1 MTATTTTDYRDF
13 LIDKLTFAAFYGHTV
28 DIDEINPCLFPHQ
41 KAIVQWA
48 VKGGRRAIFARF
60 GLGKS
65 IMQLETLRLTLAASG
80 GRGLIVCPLGVRQ
93 EFVND
98 ARTKLGFDI
107 TFVRRNDDVK
117 DSNGIYITNYE
128 SVRDGKLDPNLFMAV
143 SLDEASVLRSYGS
156 KTYQEFLT
164 LFHDVPYRF
173 VATATPSPNR
183 YKELIHYAGYLGI
196 MDTGQALTRW
206 FKRDS
211 TQANNLTLFAHKA
224 DEFWMWLATWAAFV
238 QQPSDLG
245 FSDDGYS
252 LPPMQVHRHEV
263 NVDHTGGG
271 SIDPDG
277 QVHLYR
283 GGDMSMVEASREKRH
298 TMPLR
303 IADMMRIID
312 AYREAGDLDQI
323 VLWCDLN
330 DEQAAI
336 EKALT
341 AAGIT
346 WSSIH
351 GSLDVDEAERR
362 MAEWRNCETVAL
374 IGKPV
379 MLGQGVN
386 LQQCNKAVFVGI
398 TYKFNDL
405 IQATHRLQRFGQQRT
420 VQTHI
425 IHADSER
432 HVWTT
437 LMTKWDQH
445 KELTETMSNLIQE
458 HGLNALTIDEALK
471 RSIGVERVEASG
483 PGWMHVLNDTVAE
496 GELLESDSIDMML
509 TSIPFANQYEYTA
522 AAEDFGH
529 SDTPEHFWRQ
539 MDYLTPNLLRAL
551 RPGRVFAVHVKD
563 RILFGNQYG
572 TGSPTV
578 SPLHAQ
584 AIDHYRRHGFDY
596 FGMITVV
603 TDVVREN
610 NQTYRLTYGEMVK
623 DGTRMGVGMPEYV
636 ILLRKPQTDRSRGYA
651 DVPVVHDRGEYTLA
665 RWQQDAAA
673 FWRSNGDR
681 AITPDEFAQLTTKQQ
696 IHLFTVHSLSN
707 LYDWEAHVKIGEH
720 LLEQNRLPKTFGLL
734 SPGSHHQDV
743 WHDINRMDTANTAQ
757 AQGGREMHVCP
768 MQHDIVDRLIERFTM
783 RDELVYDPFGG
794 LATTVYRAVKA
805 GRRGRAVEL
814 NPGYWAD
821 GVRYCQIE
829 ERKASMPTLFDLD
842 GNIDTDDGDEA
853 L

>member
-1 MTATTTTDYRDF
+1 MSYQEF
-13 LIDKLTFAAFYGHTV
+13 LVEKLTFSAFYGYEV
-28 DIDEINPCLFPHQ
+28 ADDDIHPTLYPHQ
-41 KAIVQWA
+41 RAIVKWA
-48 VKGGRRAIFARF
+48 VHGGRRAIFARF

-65 IMQLETLRLTLAASG
+65 VMQLETLRLTIDRAG
-80 GRGLIVCPLGVRQ
+80 GRGLIICPLGVRQ
-93 EFVND
+93 EFKRD
-98 ARTKLGFDI
+98 AERLGLTL
-107 TFVRRNDDVK
+107 TFVRRSEEVEASSDRLF
-117 DSNGIYITNYE
+117 ITNYE
-128 SVRDGKLDPNLFMAV
+128 SVRDGKLDPNLFTAV
-143 SLDEASVLRSYGS
+143 SLDEASVLRSFGS

-164 LFHDVPYRF
+164 LFAAVPHRF

-183 YKELIHYAGYLGI
+183 YKELIHYAGYLGV

-211 TQANNLTLFAHKA
+211 TKANNLTLHEHKA
-224 DEFWMWLATWAAFV
+224 DEFWLWLSTWAAFV

-245 FSDDGYS
+245 FSDDGYL

-263 NVDHTGGG
+263 YVDHTEGGHV
-271 SIDPDG
+271 DNDG
-277 QVHLYR
+277 AVQLFR
-283 GGDMSMVEASREKRH
+283 GDSMSMVEASREKQR
-298 TMPLR
+298 TLDLR
-303 IADMMRIID
+303 IAEMMAIIGQ
-312 AYREAGDLDQI
+312 YRDDGDLDQI

-330 DEQAAI
+330 VEQDAI
-336 EKALT
+336 ERALT
-341 AAGIT
+341 AAGIS

-351 GSLDVDEAERR
+351 GSLDVDEAEAR
-362 MAEWRNCETVAL
+362 MAQWRNRETVAL

-405 IQATHRLQRFGQQRT
+405 IQATHRLQRYGQTRT

-432 HVWTT
+432 NVWTT
-437 LMTKWDQH
+437 LMEKWDQH
-445 KELTETMSNLIQE
+445 RELTTTMSELIQE
-458 HGLNALTIDEALK
+458 HGLSSISVDQTLK
-471 RSIGVERVEASG
+471 RSIGVERREASG
-483 PGWMHVLNDTVAE
+483 NGWMHVHNDTVAE
-496 GELLESDSIDMML
+496 GELLDTDSIDMML

-529 SDTPEHFWRQ
+529 SDTPDHFWAQ

-551 RPGRVFAVHVKD
+551 RPGRVFACHVKD

-610 NQTYRLTYGEMVK
+610 NQTYRLTYGEMRK
-623 DGTRMGVGMPEYV
+623 DATRMGCGMPEYV
-636 ILLRKPQTDRSRGYA
+636 LLFRKPQTDRSRGYA
-651 DVPVVHDRGEYTLA
+651 DVPVVHDQSDYSLA
-665 RWQQDAAA
+665 RWQIDAAA

-681 AITPDEFAQLTTKQQ
+681 GITPDEFAALTVKQQ
-696 IHLFTVHSLSN
+696 IHLFTLHSLVN
-707 LYDWEAHVKIGEH
+707 VYDFEAHVAIGER
-720 LLEQNRLPKTFGLL
+720 LLEDNRLPKTFALL
-734 SPGSHHQDV
+734 SPGSHSSEV
-743 WHDINRMDTANTAQ
+743 WHDVNRMDTANTAQ

-768 MQHDIVDRLIERFTM
+768 MQHDIVDRLIERFTNKG
-783 RDELVYDPFGG
+783 DLVYDPFGG
-794 LATTVYRAVKA
+794 LATTVYRALGM

-814 NPGYWAD
+814 NRNYWAD
-821 GVRYCQIE
+821 GARYCEIAE
-829 ERKASMPTLFDLD
+829 AKASMPTLFDIA
-842 GNIDTDDGDEA
+842 G
-853 L
+853 

>member
-1 MTATTTTDYRDF
+1 MTLLADPPEAGIVDYGEF
-13 LIDKLTFAAFYGHTV
+13 LADKLTFSAFYGH
-28 DIDEINPCLFPHQ
+28 EIADADMHPCLFPHQ
-41 KAIVQWA
+41 RAIVKWA
-48 VKGGRRAIFARF
+48 VHGGRRAIFARF

-65 IMQLETLRLTLAASG
+65 IIQLETLRLTIGAHG

-93 EFVND
+93 EFMRD
-98 ARTKLGFDI
+98 AERLGLTL
-107 TFVRRNDDVK
+107 TFVRRTDEVDASDDRMF
-117 DSNGIYITNYE
+117 ITNYE
-128 SVRDGKLDPNLFMAV
+128 SVRDGKLDPDLFTAV

-164 LFHDVPYRF
+164 LFSHVPYRF

-183 YKELIHYAGYLGI
+183 YKELIHYAGYLGV

-224 DEFWMWLATWAAFV
+224 DEFWSWLSTWAAFV

-245 FSDDGYS
+245 YSDDGYT

-263 NVDHTGGG
+263 SVDHTTG
-271 SIDPDG
+271 G
-277 QVHLYR
+277 QVDRDGNVQLYR

-298 TMPLR
+298 TLELR
-303 IADMMRIID
+303 VTEMMAIVGQ
-312 AYREAGDLDQI
+312 YRDDGDLDQI

-336 EKALT
+336 EKAMT
-341 AAGIT
+341 TAGIT

-362 MAEWRNCETVAL
+362 MAEWRNKETVAL

-386 LQQCNKAVFVGI
+386 LQQCNKAIFVGI

-405 IQATHRLQRFGQQRT
+405 IQATHRLQRFGQLRT

-432 HVWTT
+432 HVWQT

-445 KELTETMSNLIQE
+445 RELTAIMSDIIQR
-458 HGLNALTIDEALK
+458 HGLSSISVDQTLK
-471 RSIGVERVEASG
+471 RSIGVERQDASG
-483 PGWMHVLNDTVAE
+483 PGWCHVLNDTVAE
-496 GELLESDSIDMML
+496 GELLETESVDMML

-529 SDTPEHFWRQ
+529 SDNPDHFWAQ

-572 TGSPTV
+572 TGSPTL

-610 NQTYRLTYGEMVK
+610 NQTYRLTYGEMRK

-636 ILLRKPQTDRSRGYA
+636 ILLRKPQSDRTRGYA
-651 DVPVVHDRGEYTLA
+651 DVPVVHDQADYSLA
-665 RWQQDAAA
+665 RWQQDASA

-681 AITPDEFAQLTTKQQ
+681 AITPEEFGSLTTKQQ
-696 IHLFTVHSLSN
+696 IHLFTTHSLVN
-707 LYDWEAHVKIGEH
+707 LYDFEQHVTLGQH
-720 LLEQNRLPKTFGLL
+720 LLDQGRLPKTFALL
-734 SPGSHHQDV
+734 APGSHNPDV
-743 WHDINRMDTANTAQ
+743 WHDVNRMDTANTAQ
-757 AQGGREMHVCP
+757 AQSGREMHVCP
-768 MQHDIVDRLIERFTM
+768 MQHDIVDRLIERFTNPG
-783 RDELVYDPFGG
+783 DLVYDPFGG
-794 LATTVYRAVKA
+794 LATTVYRALTL

-814 NPGYWAD
+814 NPQYWAD
-821 GVRYCQIE
+821 GVRYCQIA
-829 ERKASMPTLFDLD
+829 ERKSSMPTLFDLD
-842 GNIDTDDGDEA
+842 ESA
-853 L
+853 

>member
-1 MTATTTTDYRDF
+1 MSYQEF
-13 LIDKLTFAAFYGHTV
+13 LVEKLTFSAFYGYEV
-28 DIDEINPCLFPHQ
+28 ADDDIHPTLYPHQ
-41 KAIVQWA
+41 REIVKWA
-48 VKGGRRAIFARF
+48 VHGGRRAIFARF

-65 IMQLETLRLTLAASG
+65 VMQLETLRLTIDQAG
-80 GRGLIVCPLGVRQ
+80 GRGLIICPLGVRQ
-93 EFVND
+93 EFKRD
-98 ARTKLGFDI
+98 AERLGLTL
-107 TFVRRNDDVK
+107 TFVRRSEEVEASSDRLF
-117 DSNGIYITNYE
+117 ITNYE
-128 SVRDGKLDPNLFMAV
+128 SVRDGKLDPNLFTAV
-143 SLDEASVLRSYGS
+143 SLDEASVLRSFGS

-164 LFHDVPYRF
+164 LFAAVPHRF

-183 YKELIHYAGYLGI
+183 YKELIHYAGYLGV

-211 TQANNLTLFAHKA
+211 TKANNLTLHEHKA
-224 DEFWMWLATWAAFV
+224 GEFWLWLSTWAAFV

-245 FSDDGYS
+245 FSDDGYT

-263 NVDHTGGG
+263 YVDHAEGGHV
-271 SIDPDG
+271 DNDG
-277 QVHLYR
+277 TVQLFR
-283 GGDMSMVEASREKRH
+283 GDSMSMVEASREKQR
-298 TMPLR
+298 TLNLR
-303 IADMMRIID
+303 IAEMMAIIGQ
-312 AYREAGDLDQI
+312 YRDDGDLDQI

-330 DEQAAI
+330 VEQDAI
-336 EKALT
+336 ERALT
-341 AAGIT
+341 ATGIS

-351 GSLDVDEAERR
+351 GSLDVDEAETQ
-362 MAEWRNCETVAL
+362 MAQWRNRETVAL

-405 IQATHRLQRFGQQRT
+405 IQATHRLQRYGQTRT

-432 HVWTT
+432 NVWTT
-437 LMTKWDQH
+437 LMEKWDQH
-445 KELTETMSNLIQE
+445 RELTTTMSELIRE
-458 HGLNALTIDEALK
+458 HGLSSISVDQTLK
-471 RSIGVERVEASG
+471 RSIGVERREASG
-483 PGWMHVLNDTVAE
+483 NGWMHVHNDTVAE
-496 GELLESDSIDMML
+496 GELLDTDSIDMML

-529 SDTPEHFWRQ
+529 SDTPDHFWAQ
-539 MDYLTPNLLRAL
+539 MDYLTPNLIRAL
-551 RPGRVFAVHVKD
+551 RPGRVFACHVKD

-610 NQTYRLTYGEMVK
+610 NQTYRLTYGEMRK
-623 DGTRMGVGMPEYV
+623 DATRMGCGMPEYV
-636 ILLRKPQTDRSRGYA
+636 LLFRKPQTDRSRGYA
-651 DVPVVHDRGEYTLA
+651 DVPVVHDQSDYSLA
-665 RWQQDAAA
+665 RWQIDAAA

-681 AITPDEFAQLTTKQQ
+681 GITPDEFAALTVKQQ
-696 IHLFTVHSLSN
+696 IHLFTLHSLVN
-707 LYDWEAHVKIGEH
+707 VYDFESHVAIGER
-720 LLEQNRLPKTFGLL
+720 LLEDNRLPKTFALL
-734 SPGSHHQDV
+734 SPGSHNSEV
-743 WHDINRMDTANTAQ
+743 WHDVNRMDTANTAQ

-768 MQHDIVDRLIERFTM
+768 MQHDIVDRLIERFTNKG
-783 RDELVYDPFGG
+783 DLVYDPFGG
-794 LATTVYRAVKA
+794 LATTVYRALGM

-814 NPGYWAD
+814 NRNYWAD
-821 GVRYCQIE
+821 GVRYCEIAE
-829 ERKASMPTLFDLD
+829 AKASMPTLFDIT
-842 GNIDTDDGDEA
+842 G
-853 L
+853 